1 MVSGGHEEGVVTD
14 APGGRVDTAPAPTGD
29 ASPPRPGPPLG
40 AALTVGVVAL
50 ALALAIGVALASHH
64 GPLVPWTI
72 TVIGGLLA
80 VGASVGWLTLPAN
93 PLLRHLAVAGV
104 AGLLLLLFSDHV
116 SAFSDF
122 QIAQV
127 AYYVPA
133 AAGLTLLVGW
143 NGQLSLG
150 HGALMAIGAYTVAVL
165 MAHNPTFPVIALILA
180 AVVVTGLAGAVI
192 GVAAARLRGPYL
204 AGATLA
210 LAVALPELA
219 TRYSGTL
226 GGAQGLPVRPLG
238 VPTWLSETFPA
249 ERWLAWV
256 GIVSGL
262 VVLVLLANLMRS
274 GIGRRLRTVRDDEV
288 AASLAGV
295 NVARTQVMA
304 FVVSAACAGLA
315 GALYGFATSLAN
327 PAAFS
332 LILSLS
338 LVTAIV
344 IGGLGSLAGA
354 VLGATALVFVPR
366 LTTNVSNRF
375 KLDTSVKGN
384 LPLAVYGLLLV
395 LAMLTFPDGIVGGL
409 RRLARFVTPRHR
421 SPPAGSAGTAPST
434 SAPAATAPTTSAAA
448 ATAPAGDVQGP
459 PAG

>member
-1 MVSGGHEEGVVTD
+1 VTGD
-14 APGGRVDTAPAPTGD
+14 EADPVDTVHEPAHDTTPSGR
-29 ASPPRPGPPLG
+29 ALG
-40 AALTVGVVAL
+40 ALPTLGVVAL
-50 ALALAIGVALASHH
+50 ALAVAVAVAETSHH

-72 TVIGGLLA
+72 AVVGGLLA
-80 VGASVGWLTLPAN
+80 VGGSLGWFTLPAN
-93 PLLRHLAVAGV
+93 PLLRHVAVAVVAGV
-104 AGLLLLLFSDHV
+104 LLLLFSDHV
-116 SAFSDF
+116 GAFTDY
-122 QIAQV
+122 QISQV

-150 HGALMAIGAYTVAVL
+150 HGALMAIGAYTVAVI
-165 MAHNPTFPVIALILA
+165 MAHQPTFPIIGLLVA
-180 AVVVTGLAGAVI
+180 AVVVTAMAGAVI

-226 GGAQGLPVRPLG
+226 GGGQGLPVRPLG
-238 VPTWLSETFPA
+238 VPTWLSATFPT

-256 GIVSGL
+256 GIVGGL
-262 VVLVLLANLMRS
+262 VVLVVLANLMGS
-274 GIGRRLRTVRDDEV
+274 GMGRRLRTVRDDEV
-288 AASLAGV
+288 SASLAGI
-295 NVARTQVMA
+295 NVARTQVLA

-315 GALYGFATSLAN
+315 GALYAFANSLAN
-327 PAAFS
+327 PAAFT

-344 IGGLGSLAGA
+344 IGGLGSLTGA
-354 VLGATALVFVPR
+354 VLGSVALVYVPR

-384 LPLAVYGLLLV
+384 LPLAIYGLLLV
-395 LAMLTFPDGIVGGL
+395 VTMLAFPTGIVGGL
-409 RRLARFVTPRHR
+409 RRLLGAIPTRLRPAPA
-421 SPPAGSAGTAPST
+421 PPGTT
-434 SAPAATAPTTSAAA
+434 SAP
-448 ATAPAGDVQGP
+448 GDPG
-459 PAG
+459 GH